1 MSKANARELLDGVL
15 FSNRESAEE
24 LAAVAQVEATLA
36 VADEIAALREAV
48 DNLRADVRYA
58 GGGDWD
64 ESLAPV
70 ESEESE

>member
-1 MSKANARELLDGVL
+1 MSEARENARQLLDGVA
-15 FSNRESAEE
+15 FQRAEA
-24 LAAVAQVEATLA
+24 LAQAYAILA

-70 ESEESE
+70 ESEEK